1 MTALVMRWM
10 RQRATD
16 DSGVAMLMALFVI
29 AMLSAISI
37 GVAGITISQAVPLKV
52 DNKAAQVVQAS
63 QAGIDAAL
71 SGIRAANDGSGKGV
85 NTLLP
90 CKITGSVNSTSTL
103 AYADTIYYFNSANNP
118 TAHLSDDTWLNA
130 NDLAPTPP
138 AAGCLTTSPYIGIPA
153 SAGDPTKVPW
163 YAAIVSAATG
173 PRAGSNAQYGD
184 RELRTVYDFV
194 ISNLNVAGGPIL
206 VFPTASNLCLDGA
219 TYPGGTVVKAGNQ
232 LYVRTCSATAPG
244 QLFSYTAN
252 LTLQITASTGVSPLC
267 VDDAGAANVAAGAT
281 SITLQS
287 CDTGPPNQTG
297 AGNDYG
303 QQWSFDGQEEFVGS
317 LADTSN
323 TSGVCLVSNDAT
335 PVNGSQVV
343 VKTCPGTAYTNASS
357 WYPNSKVGAGAAG
370 APLNQLVNYQYFG
383 NCLDIPD
390 FSVSKLFLIGYV
402 CKQNPKPSN
411 VVTTDWN
418 QVWVYNSTTKAYVS
432 TSGSGSW
439 CLQAASSTPTLGDV
453 VYAAS
458 CTGGANQQWVYTGG
472 SAGDG
477 HYSID
482 YEIQSVASPT
492 LCMTLT
498 MPATTSFVTAHAS
511 NEDPNG
517 SGGYNLQQWGYAD
530 LETCSGA
537 DNQKW
542 NAPAGVSNAALSGT
556 YEHPNT

>member
-1 MTALVMRWM
+1 MTAFVTRWM
-10 RQRATD
+10 RQRAAGD

-29 AMLSAISI
+29 AMLSAVSI
-37 GVAGITISQAVPLKV
+37 AVAGITISQAVPLKV

-71 SGIRAANDGSGKGV
+71 AGIRAANDGSGKGV

-90 CKITGSVNSTSTL
+90 CKITGNVNSASTL
-103 AYADTIYYFNSANNP
+103 TYNDTIYYFNSANNP
-118 TAHLSDDTWLNA
+118 ASHLSDDTWLNA
-130 NDLAPTPP
+130 NDLATT
-138 AAGCLTTSPYIGIPA
+138 CLTTSPYVGIPA
-153 SAGDPTKVPW
+153 SAGNPALVPW

-184 RELRTVYDFV
+184 RELRTVYNFV
-194 ISNLNVAGGPIL
+194 ISNVNIAGGPIV

-232 LYVRTCSATAPG
+232 LYVRTCVAGAVG

-252 LTLQITASTGVSPLC
+252 LTLQIAATTGVSPLC
-267 VDDAGAANVAAGAT
+267 VDDAGAANTAAGPT

-303 QQWSFDGQEEFVGS
+303 QQWSFDGNEQFVGS

-335 PVNGSQVV
+335 PVNGSQVA
-343 VKTCPGTAYTNASS
+343 VKTCPYTSYNPASS

-390 FSVSKLFLIGYV
+390 FSTSKLFLIGYV

-411 VVTTDWN
+411 VVSSDWN
-418 QVWVYNSTTKAYVS
+418 QVYVYNSTTKAYVTSNGS
-432 TSGSGSW
+432 TSW
-439 CLQAASSTPTLGDV
+439 CLQSASATPTVNDV
-453 VYAAS
+453 VYVAS
-458 CTGGANQQWVYTGG
+458 CTGGTNQQWQYTGG
-472 SAGDG
+472 TAGDG
-477 HYSID
+477 HYSTD
-482 YEIQSVASPT
+482 YEIQPVASPT
-492 LCMTLT
+492 LCVALT
-498 MPATTSFVTAHAS
+498 MPAPMSFVTANAS

-517 SGGYNLQQWGYAD
+517 SGGYNLQQWGYAS
-530 LETCSGA
+530 LQTCSGA

>member
-10 RQRATD
+10 RQRAAD

-71 SGIRAANDGSGKGV
+71 AGIRAANDGSGNGITTSGKGV

-90 CKITGSVNSTSTL
+90 CKLAGNVNNTSTL
-103 AYADTIYYFNSANNP
+103 SYAVTIYYFNSANNP
-118 TAHLSDDTWLNA
+118 TSHLSDDTWLQA
-130 NDLAPTPP
+130 NDLVPTPP

-153 SAGDPTKVPW
+153 SASDPTKVPW
-163 YAAIVSAATG
+163 YAAIISAATG

-184 RELRTVYDFV
+184 RELRTMYNFV
-194 ISNLNVAGGPIL
+194 ISNVNIAGGPIL
-206 VFPTASNLCLDGA
+206 VFPTSSNLCLDGA

-232 LYVRTCSATAPG
+232 LSVRTCVVNAPG

-252 LTLQITASTGVSPLC
+252 LTLQVAASTGVSPLC
-267 VDDAGAANVAAGAT
+267 VDDGSAAGASAT
-281 SITLQS
+281 AAQMTLQA
-287 CDTGPPNQTG
+287 CDTGPPNETG
-297 AGNDYG
+297 TGNDWG
-303 QQWSFDGQEEFVGS
+303 QQWSFDGNEQFRGS

-323 TSGVCLVSNDAT
+323 TSGVCLQTSGAT
-335 PVNGSQVV
+335 PAVGSQVIV
-343 VKTCPGTAYTNASS
+343 ANCPGTSYNPATS

-370 APLNQLVNYQYFG
+370 PPLNQLVNYQYFG
-383 NCLDIPD
+383 NCLDVTNEN
-390 FSVSKLFLIGYV
+390 VSWSFIIGYV

-411 VVTTDWN
+411 VVSSDWN
-418 QVWVYNSTTKAYVS
+418 QVWVFNSTTKEYV
-432 TSGSGSW
+432 TTNGSNSY
-439 CLQAASSTPTLGDV
+439 CLQTASSPPAVDDV
-453 VYAAS
+453 VTVGS
-458 CTGGANQQWVYTGG
+458 CNAGTNQQWQYTGG

-477 HYSID
+477 HYSTD
-482 YEIQSVASPT
+482 YEIQPIASPT
-492 LCMTLT
+492 LCLTLT
-498 MPATTSFVTAHAS
+498 MPAPSSFMSAHSDESTS
-511 NEDPNG
+511 
-517 SGGYNLQQWGYAD
+517 LQQWGYNSV
-530 LETCSGA
+530 ETCSGA

-542 NAPAGVSNAALSGT
+542 NAPAGASNATLTGT